1 MKDTRDQKQPPTVPA
16 KAPQGGEVRARW
28 AWAEDCVWT
37 ERMLETLETGI
48 KGGRWFRL
56 IDKVM
61 AERTVQRAWEGV
73 ASNGGSAGVDGIT
86 VARFDQDC
94 QSRLFAVKEQL
105 KARTYRPEPVKRVWI
120 DKPGG
125 GQRPLGVP
133 TVRDRV
139 VQNALRKVIEPIFEA
154 TFAEHSYGFRPRR
167 GCKDALRRVD
177 ALLHSGHH
185 WVVDADLKSYF
196 DTIAHVQLMEMVEEH
211 IADGRVLELIQA
223 FLKAGIMDELRH
235 HEAGESGTPQGA
247 VISPLWA
254 NIYLHPLDHQMA
266 RSGYEMV
273 RYADD
278 FVILCRSRE
287 QAEEALRA
295 IPQWVVAHGL
305 TLHPEKT
312 RTVDARER
320 GGFDFLGYHFE
331 RGYQWPRAKS
341 LAKLRDTLRG
351 HTRRTSGE
359 SMRAIIERINPVLR
373 GWYGYFKHGLTNIL
387 ADTDRWLRGR
397 LRSILRKRER
407 RKGRGRGTDHQRYP
421 NRYFAALGLFN
432 LEAANQAEVRSST

>member
-1 MKDTRDQKQPPTVPA
+1 MP
-16 KAPQGGEVRARW
+16 VR
-28 AWAEDCVWT
+28 
-37 ERMLETLETGI
+37 
-48 KGGRWFRL
+48 
-56 IDKVM
+56 
-61 AERTVQRAWEGV
+61 
-73 ASNGGSAGVDGIT
+73 
-86 VARFDQDC
+86 
-94 QSRLFAVKEQL
+94 
-105 KARTYRPEPVKRVWI
+105 RVWI

-177 ALLHSGHH
+177 ALRHSGHH
-185 WVVDADLKSYF
+185 WIVDADLKSYF
-196 DTIAHVQLMEMVEEH
+196 DTIPHERLMEMVKEH

-223 FLKAGIMDELRH
+223 FLKQGVMEELRH

-247 VISPLWA
+247 VISPLLA
-254 NIYLHPLDHQMA
+254 NIYLNPLDHRMA
-266 RSGYEMV
+266 DLGFEMV

-278 FVILCRSRE
+278 FVILCRSR
-287 QAEEALRA
+287 AEAEAALRLVQ
-295 IPQWVVAHGL
+295 QWTQAHGL

-312 RTVDARER
+312 RVVDARER

-331 RGYQWPRAKS
+331 RGYKWPRQKS
-341 LAKLRDTLRG
+341 LTKLRDTLRA

-359 SMRAIIERINPVLR
+359 SMQTIIDQLNPVLR
-373 GWYGYFKHGLTNIL
+373 GWYGYFKHSLTNIL

-407 RKGRGRGTDHQRYP
+407 RKGRGRGNDHQRYP
-421 NRYFAALGLFN
+421 NRYFADLRLFN
-432 LEAANQAEVRSST
+432 LEAAKQAELRSSP

>member
-1 MKDTRDQKQPPTVPA
+1 VKDPRDQQAPPPVPA

-28 AWAEDCVWT
+28 AWAEECVWT

-56 IDKVM
+56 IDKVY
-61 AERTVQRAWEGV
+61 AERTLQRAWEGV
-73 ASNGGSAGVDGIT
+73 QSNGGSAGMDGIT
-86 VARFDQDC
+86 VARFEKDC
-94 QSRLFAVKEQL
+94 QNRLLAVKEHLQ
-105 KARTYRPEPVKRVWI
+105 ARAYRPMPVRRVWI
-120 DKPGG
+120 EKPGG

-139 VQNALRKVIEPIFEA
+139 VQNALRMVIEPIFENQ
-154 TFAEHSYGFRPRR
+154 FAEHSYGFRPRR

-185 WVVDADLKSYF
+185 WVVDADLKNYF
-196 DTIAHVQLMEMVEEH
+196 DTIPHEKLMEIVKEP

-223 FLKAGIMDELRH
+223 FLKQGVMENLRH
-235 HEAGESGTPQGA
+235 YEAGESGTPQGA
-247 VISPLWA
+247 VISPLLA
-254 NIYLHPLDHQMA
+254 NIYLNPLDHRMA
-266 RSGYEMV
+266 ELGYEMV

-278 FVILCRSRE
+278 FVVLCRSQRE
-287 QAEEALRA
+287 AEEALHE
-295 IPQWVVAHGL
+295 IQQWTKEHGL

-312 RTVDARER
+312 RLVDTRER

-331 RGYQWPRAKS
+331 RGLKWPRQKS
-341 LAKLRDTLRG
+341 LTKLRDTLRAQ
-351 HTRRTSGE
+351 TRRTSGE
-359 SMRAIIERINPVLR
+359 SMKAIIEHLNPVLR

-407 RKGRGRGTDHQRYP
+407 RKGRGRGNDHQRYP

-432 LEAANQAEVRSST
+432 LEAAKQAELRPSP